1 MGKTPLDHLALIHQR
16 HGIHLDSLFTI
27 NHPGEEGKKKIRKMM
42 DDLRQNPPASYGGLK
57 TLKRIDIFNDVET
70 DLLTKSEKSG
80 PGLPQSNVILLE
92 LEKGNRIIARPSGT
106 EPKIKFY
113 FNLCGAD
120 MEGLE
125 NLMSQI
131 KKKLKRISSRFL
143 KK

>member
-1 MGKTPLDHLALIHQR
+1 
-16 HGIHLDSLFTI
+16 
-27 NHPGEEGKKKIRKMM
+27 
-42 DDLRQNPPASYGGLK
+42 LRQNPPSSFGRLR

-131 KKKLKRISSRFL
+131 KQDLQNFQESFL
-143 KK
+143 